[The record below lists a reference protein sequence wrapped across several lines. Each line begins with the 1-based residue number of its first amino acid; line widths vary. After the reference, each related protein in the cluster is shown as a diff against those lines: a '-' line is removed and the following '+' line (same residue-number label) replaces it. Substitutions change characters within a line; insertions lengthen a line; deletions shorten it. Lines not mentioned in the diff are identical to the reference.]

1 MFTEPALR
9 LLIDTLGANRV
20 MLGSDYPYPLGE
32 RPSGALIRSAS
43 GLDDSVRTALLGGN
57 ARVFLGPA
65 AVDRLR
71 Q

>member
-32 RPSGALIRSAS
+32 RPSGALIRAAS
-43 GLDDSVRTALLGGN
+43 GLDDSVRSALLGGN

-71 Q
+71 